1 MSIMVVKNKYLRDN
15 IMKLKDL
22 LKEGYRLGDMWSN
35 DFDYKGMLQMGAKA
49 NVNMN
54 EKNLQK
60 LYDSY
65 EDVNYHSENKHLGM
79 AIDALKNGDKKLAA
93 KHLKDFNKANVK
105 TLKNIK
111 AGRGSSMQIEGKL
124 NEKVKFKDRPYD
136 YQLDYVANDL
146 FKKDYRRL
154 NSKQKDKVEYELD
167 GYMEESINERLSS
180 STVKRMDGL
189 HNVKAMKQML
199 VGAEVIVNDLVEEGF
214 DEMEVLDYLIEKI
227 KKSAF

>member
-1 MSIMVVKNKYLRDN
+1 MSIMAVKNKYLRDN

-124 NEKVKFKDRPYD
+124 T
-136 YQLDYVANDL
+136 
-146 FKKDYRRL
+146 
-154 NSKQKDKVEYELD
+154 
-167 GYMEESINERLSS
+167 ERLSS

>member
-1 MSIMVVKNKYLRDN
+1 MHMSIMVVKNKYLRDN

-22 LKEGYRLGDMWSN
+22 LKESYKLGDMWSN

-65 EDVNYHSENKHLGM
+65 EDVNYHSENRFLGM
-79 AIDALKNGDKKLAA
+79 AIDALRDGDKKLAA
-93 KHLKDFNKANVK
+93 KHLKDFNRANVK
-105 TLKNIK
+105 TLKNI
-111 AGRGSSMQIEGKL
+111 REGKL
-124 NEKVKFKDRPYD
+124 SRAK
-136 YQLDYVANDL
+136 LT
-146 FKKDYRRL
+146 
-154 NSKQKDKVEYELD
+154 
-167 GYMEESINERLSS
+167 ERLSS
-180 STVKRMDGL
+180 STVRRMDGL

-214 DEMEVLDYLIEKI
+214 DEMEVLAYLIEKI
-227 KKSAF
+227 KKSAL

>member
-1 MSIMVVKNKYLRDN
+1 
-15 IMKLKDL
+15 MKLKDL

-60 LYDSY
+60 LYDSF
-65 EDVNYHSENKHLGM
+65 EDVNYHSENRHLGM
-79 AIDALKNGDKKLAA
+79 AIDALKNGDKKTAA
-93 KHLKDFNKANVK
+93 KFLKDFNKACLY
-105 TLKNIK
+105 TLKQMK
-111 AGRGSSMQIEGKL
+111 EGKL
-124 NEKVKFKDRPYD
+124 T
-136 YQLDYVANDL
+136 
-146 FKKDYRRL
+146 
-154 NSKQKDKVEYELD
+154 
-167 GYMEESINERLSS
+167 ERLSS

>member
-1 MSIMVVKNKYLRDN
+1 
-15 IMKLKDL
+15 MKLKDL
-22 LKEGYRLGDMWSN
+22 LKESYKLGDMWSN

-65 EDVNYHSENKHLGM
+65 EDVNYHSENRFLGM
-79 AIDALKNGDKKLAA
+79 AIDALRDGDKKLAA
-93 KHLKDFNKANVK
+93 KHLKDFNRANVK

-124 NEKVKFKDRPYD
+124 SRPK
-136 YQLDYVANDL
+136 LT
-146 FKKDYRRL
+146 
-154 NSKQKDKVEYELD
+154 
-167 GYMEESINERLSS
+167 ERLSS
-180 STVKRMDGL
+180 STVRRMDGL

-214 DEMEVLDYLIEKI
+214 DEMEVLAYLIEKI
-227 KKSAF
+227 KKSAL

>member
-1 MSIMVVKNKYLRDN
+1 
-15 IMKLKDL
+15 MKLKDL

-79 AIDALKNGDKKLAA
+79 AIDALRDGDKKLAA

-124 NEKVKFKDRPYD
+124 TERVRFKNRPYD

-146 FKKDYRRL
+146 FKKDYKRL
-154 NSKQKDKVEYELD
+154 NSSQQDDVHAKLDDYMDMVE
-167 GYMEESINERLSS
+167 SVNERLSS
-180 STVKRMDGL
+180 STMKRMDGL